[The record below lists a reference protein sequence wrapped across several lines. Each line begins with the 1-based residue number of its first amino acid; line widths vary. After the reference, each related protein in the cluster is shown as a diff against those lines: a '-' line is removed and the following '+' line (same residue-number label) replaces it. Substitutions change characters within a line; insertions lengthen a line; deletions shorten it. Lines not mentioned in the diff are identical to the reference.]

1 MSVIEIQKA
10 IQQLSEDDFNNL
22 MVWIAEYKNN
32 KWDEQIAEDYKA
44 GRLNELINSALSD
57 IESGN
62 FKEI

>member
-57 IESGN
+57 IKSGN
-62 FKEI
+62 VKEI

>member
-32 KWDEQIAEDYKA
+32 KWD
-44 GRLNELINSALSD
+44 
-57 IESGN
+57 
-62 FKEI
+62 

>member
-10 IQQLSEDDFNNL
+10 IQQLSDDDFNNL

-32 KWDEQIAEDYKA
+32 KWDEQIAEDYKE

-62 FKEI
+62 VKEI